1 MSRAEDISESALRR
15 VQEHSNREA
24 EELLEYLQQREDS
37 LQSELR
43 SLREREVKFQKE
55 LKKRE
60 AIFSEREKTFSEMQS
75 QFQERLAARERE
87 VEVLQARLHHEIG
100 ARERDLDKARVEFE
114 REKAR
119 YLEENQGRIQE
130 QSQEYVA
137 EALAILEKKESDFH
151 DKSRLCSWIGA
162 GSLGAVLLFFLFL
175 TIFTTYNPPDSVSW
189 QDIAYLLVKGVVVV
203 ALFGAL
209 AKYAHGFSTSYM
221 HEALKNADR
230 RHAINFGK
238 FYLRSFGASADW
250 SEVKEAFEHW
260 NITQEN
266 AFTNRGA
273 KAASRTDLED
283 LKGLVEKVTSEIDVL
298 RKKRDA

>member
-1 MSRAEDISESALRR
+1 MCICD
-15 VQEHSNREA
+15 
-24 EELLEYLQQREDS
+24 
-37 LQSELR
+37 
-43 SLREREVKFQKE
+43 
-55 LKKRE
+55 
-60 AIFSEREKTFSEMQS
+60 
-75 QFQERLAARERE
+75 
-87 VEVLQARLHHEIG
+87 
-100 ARERDLDKARVEFE
+100 
-114 REKAR
+114 
-119 YLEENQGRIQE
+119 
-130 QSQEYVA
+130 
-137 EALAILEKKESDFH
+137 
-151 DKSRLCSWIGA
+151 CCWIGA
-162 GSLGAVLLFFLFL
+162 GSLGAGLLFFLVL